1 MAAPN
6 LIGATL
12 IFGKTTGT
20 SLANTATLLVLN
32 NAASSNKC
40 FKINTLNV
48 ANANA
53 TTAANITVN
62 YYTTANLA
70 GSPLSIVAN
79 VTIPAGSTLSIIDK
93 SSQYYMEEN
102 SSIGAIASA
111 SNILI
116 VTASYEDIS

>member
-12 IFGKTTGT
+12 IYGKTTGIA
-20 SLANTATLLVLN
+20 LANTSPLLVLN
-32 NAASSNKC
+32 NAASSNKV

-53 TTAANITVN
+53 GSAANVTIN
-62 YYTTANLA
+62 YYTAAILGGNAL
-70 GSPLSIVAN
+70 PIVAN
-79 VTIPAGSTLSIIDK
+79 VAIPAGSTLSIIDK

-102 SSIGAIASA
+102 TSIGAIASA
-111 SNILI
+111 SNVLI
-116 VTASYEDIS
+116 VTASYEEIG

>member
-12 IFGKTTGT
+12 IYGKTTGT
-20 SLANTATLLVLN
+20 VLANTATLLVLN
-32 NAASSNKC
+32 NAANSNKV

-53 TTAANITVN
+53 TTAANVTVN

-102 SSIGAIASA
+102 SSLGAIASA

-116 VTASYEDIS
+116 VTASYEEIS

>member
-12 IFGKTTGT
+12 IYGKTTGT
-20 SLANTATLLVLN
+20 VLSNTSSLLVLN
-32 NAASSNKC
+32 NAASSNKV

-48 ANANA
+48 ANANSGI
-53 TTAANITVN
+53 AANITIN
-62 YYTTANLA
+62 YYTAAILGGNAL
-70 GSPLSIVAN
+70 PIVAN

-102 SSIGAIASA
+102 TSIGAIAST
-111 SNILI
+111 SNVFV
-116 VTASYEDIS
+116 VTVSYEDIS

>member
-6 LIGATL
+6 LIGAVL
-12 IFGKTTGT
+12 INGKTTGT
-20 SLANTATLLVLN
+20 VLSNTSPLLVLN
-32 NAASSNKC
+32 NAASSNKV

-53 TTAANITVN
+53 TTAANVTVN

-102 SSIGAIASA
+102 TSIGAIASA
-111 SNILI
+111 SNVFV
-116 VTASYEDIS
+116 VTVSYEDIS

>member
-32 NAASSNKC
+32 NAASSNKV

-53 TTAANITVN
+53 TTAANVTVN

-116 VTASYEDIS
+116 VTASYEEIS

>member
-12 IFGKTTGT
+12 IYGKTTGIA
-20 SLANTATLLVLN
+20 LANTSPLLVLN
-32 NAASSNKC
+32 NAASSNKV

-53 TTAANITVN
+53 GSAANVTIN
-62 YYTTANLA
+62 YYTAAILGGNAL
-70 GSPLSIVAN
+70 PIVAN
-79 VTIPAGSTLSIIDK
+79 VAIPAGSTLSIIDK

-102 SSIGAIASA
+102 TSIGAIASA
-111 SNILI
+111 SNVLI
-116 VTASYEDIS
+116 VTASYEEIS

>member
-12 IFGKTTGT
+12 IYGKTTGT

-32 NAASSNKC
+32 NAASSNKV

-53 TTAANITVN
+53 TTAANVTVN

-70 GSPLSIVAN
+70 GSPLPIVAN

>member
-6 LIGATL
+6 LIGAVL
-12 IFGKTTGT
+12 INGRTTGT
-20 SLANTATLLVLN
+20 VLSNTSALLVLN
-32 NAASSNKC
+32 NSASSNKV

-53 TTAANITVN
+53 GSAANVTIN
-62 YYTTANLA
+62 YYTAAILGGNAL
-70 GSPLSIVAN
+70 PIVAN
-79 VTIPAGSTLSIIDK
+79 VAIPAGSTLSIIDK

-102 SSIGAIASA
+102 TSIGAIASA

-116 VTASYEDIS
+116 VTASYEEIS

>member
-6 LIGATL
+6 LIGAVL
-12 IFGKTTGT
+12 IYGKTTGT
-20 SLANTATLLVLN
+20 VLSNTSPLLVLN
-32 NAASSNKC
+32 NAASSNKV

-53 TTAANITVN
+53 TTAANVTVN

-102 SSIGAIASA
+102 TSIGAIASA
-111 SNILI
+111 SNVFV
-116 VTASYEDIS
+116 VTVSYEDIS

>member
-12 IFGKTTGT
+12 IYGKTTGT
-20 SLANTATLLVLN
+20 VLANTSALLVLN
-32 NAASSNKC
+32 NAANSNKV

-53 TTAANITVN
+53 TTAANVTVN

-111 SNILI
+111 SNILS

>member
-12 IFGKTTGT
+12 IYGKTTGT

-32 NAASSNKC
+32 NAANSNKV

-53 TTAANITVN
+53 TTAANVTVN

-102 SSIGAIASA
+102 SSLGAIASA